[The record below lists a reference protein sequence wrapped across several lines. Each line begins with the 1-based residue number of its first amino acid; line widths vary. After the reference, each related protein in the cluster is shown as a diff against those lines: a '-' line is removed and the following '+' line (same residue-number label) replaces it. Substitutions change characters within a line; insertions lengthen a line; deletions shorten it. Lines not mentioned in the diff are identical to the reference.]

1 MNETKM
7 QEDQVHNPPLMEET
21 VPPVTIWDTEDEF
34 VDKITYTGYEVVRR
48 EYFAHLR
55 EPSIVLAD
63 YKIKLNSASLKK
75 IPDVD
80 YVQMLVNQETKKLA
94 ARPCREE
101 DKDSICIRTPKGMP
115 RAVTGRLFIAKLFTL
130 MGWNPEYKY
139 KILGKLVQGNDDA
152 ILLFD
157 LNAPQ
162 IFKRVLVS
170 DGKRKTSRTPI
181 FPEEWKNQFGLP
193 VEEHA
198 RQLSTNQFSGFTVFG
213 IKEDPGSGE
222 GETNG

>member
-1 MNETKM
+1 METTTTNKSIRT
-7 QEDQVHNPPLMEET
+7 PPTMEET
-21 VPPVTIWDTEDEF
+21 IPPVKIWDTDDEL
-34 VDKITYTGYEVVRR
+34 VDHIEYTGYEVVRR

-55 EPSIVLAD
+55 EPSVVISD

-75 IPDVD
+75 IPSAD
-80 YVQMLVNQETKKLA
+80 YVQLLVNQETKKLA
-94 ARPCREE
+94 ARPCLEE
-101 DKDSICIRTPKGMP
+101 DKDSLCIRTKKGLP
-115 RAVTGRLFIAKLFTL
+115 RAVTGRLFVAKLFSL

-162 IFKRVLVS
+162 IFKRVVVA
-170 DGKRKTSRTPI
+170 DGKTKTSRTPI
-181 FPEEWKNQFGLP
+181 FPESWKNQFGLP

-198 RQLSTNQFSGFTVFG
+198 QQLATNQFQGFTVFG
-213 IKEDPGSGE
+213 IKEEPRKEENQDG
-222 GETNG
+222 